1 MDCRLCRR
9 RPPAQR
15 EPRVSPAV
23 RKSFGHKESEA
34 FAPLVKVI
42 SASAVVA
49 VSAAMVTTAAIA
61 DARTAGTIS
70 WDLISFDSMICRE
83 TGIAL
88 NGIPGRKIGRRPG
101 NAYGAAG
108 EARRPMRML

>member
-1 MDCRLCRR
+1 M
-9 RPPAQR
+9 
-15 EPRVSPAV
+15 
-23 RKSFGHKESEA
+23 
-34 FAPLVKVI
+34 KVI